1 VFAAFAGFSDID
13 TVNELGGMVEV
24 VAVVIEVYVDV
35 AVMVDME
42 VNAVEIVVGVKK

>member
-24 VAVVIEVYVDV
+24 VAVEVDV
-35 AVMVDME
+35 DVDVE
-42 VNAVEIVVGVKK
+42 VVVVTVPPPA